1 MVERDRVNVT
11 PEMVREAVNN
21 SKKDSDV
28 TSIWKDT
35 DARLFSLT
43 PASKVTCLGKYV
55 QSS

>member
-28 TSIWKDT
+28 T

>member
-21 SKKDSDV
+21 SKKDV

-35 DARLFSLT
+35 ARLFSLT